1 VRALHLVL
9 PGDPATLSGGYEYDR
24 RIAAGLRALGWR
36 VEVHALDASFPAPTA
51 AALAHARAAL
61 ARIPD
66 GALVLLDG
74 LALGAMPQI
83 AAAGR
88 DRLRLV
94 ALVHHPLAEETGLD
108 AASAAALRES
118 ETRALA
124 AVRGVIATSRAT
136 ARALAAYRVDPAR
149 IRVVEPGTDPAP
161 LARGS
166 TGDTVE
172 LLCVAA
178 VIPRKG
184 HAVLVEALAALAHL
198 PWRLACVGSLERDAA
213 TAASLRRQIDGC
225 RLAGRVTL
233 AGEHGRAGLH
243 GFYAQAD
250 AFVLATFHEGYGMA
264 FAEALARGL
273 PVVGTRAGAV
283 PDTVPPDAGLLVPPG
298 DVAALREALARVVG
312 DPATRARLAA
322 GARRAR
328 ADLPPWPQTAATLA
342 LALAD
347 LTT

>member
-1 VRALHLVL
+1 MSALHVVL
-9 PGDPATLSGGYEYDR
+9 PGDPATLTGGYEYDR
-24 RIAAGLRALGWR
+24 RITEGLRALDWQ
-36 VEVHALDASFPAPTA
+36 VAVHALDASFPAPTA
-51 AALAHARAAL
+51 AALAHAREAL
-61 ARIPD
+61 ERIPD

-74 LALGAMPQI
+74 LALGAMPQV
-83 AAAGR
+83 AAAER

-166 TGDTVE
+166 AGDTVE

-184 HAVLVEALAALAHL
+184 HALLVEALAALAHL
-198 PWRLACVGSLERDAA
+198 PWHLTCVGSLERDAA
-213 TAASLRRQIDGC
+213 TAASLRRQIDECG
-225 RLAGRVTL
+225 LAGRVTL
-233 AGEHGRAGLH
+233 AGEHARAALDR
-243 GFYAQAD
+243 FYERAD

-283 PDTVPPDAGLLVPPG
+283 PQTVPPDAGLLVPPG
-298 DVAALREALARVVG
+298 DVAALREALARVID
-312 DPATRARLAA
+312 DPATRARLAE

-328 ADLPPWPQTAATLA
+328 ALLPTWPQASAALA
-342 LALAD
+342 AALAD
-347 LTT
+347 LTP

>member
-9 PGDPATLSGGYEYDR
+9 PGDPATLSGGYAYDR

-51 AALAHARAAL
+51 VALAHAREAL

-74 LALGAMPQI
+74 LALGAMPSL
-83 AAAGR
+83 AAAERG
-88 DRLRLV
+88 RLRLV

-124 AVRGVIATSRAT
+124 AARGVITTSRAT
-136 ARALAAYRVDPAR
+136 ARALAAYRVDAAR

-166 TGDTVE
+166 AGDTVE

-184 HAVLVEALAALAHL
+184 HAVLVEALAGLADL
-198 PWRLACVGSLERDAA
+198 PWHLVCVGSLERDAA
-213 TAASLRRQIDGC
+213 TAAGLRRQIDAC
-225 RLAGRVTL
+225 RLAARVTL
-233 AGEHGRAGLH
+233 AGEHARATLD
-243 GFYAQAD
+243 GFYDRAD

-273 PVVGTRAGAV
+273 PVVGARAGAV

-298 DVAALREALARVVG
+298 DAAALRAALARVIG
-312 DPATRARLAA
+312 DPATRARLAE

-328 ADLPPWPQTAATLA
+328 ALLPTWPQTSTSVAAA
-342 LALAD
+342 LAAFQA
-347 LTT
+347 

>member
-1 VRALHLVL
+1 MRALHLVL

-36 VEVHALDASFPAPTA
+36 VEVHALDASFPAPTP
-51 AALAHARAAL
+51 AALAHAREAL

-74 LALGAMPQI
+74 LALGAMPAI
-83 AAAGR
+83 ATAER

-108 AASAAALRES
+108 AASAAALRAS
-118 ETRALA
+118 ETRALG
-124 AVRGVIATSRAT
+124 AVRGVITTSRAT
-136 ARALAAYRVDPAR
+136 ARALAAYHVDPAR

-161 LARGS
+161 LAQGS
-166 TGDTVE
+166 AGDTVE

-178 VIPRKG
+178 VVPRKG

-213 TAASLRRQIDGC
+213 TAASLRRQIDAC
-225 RLAGRVTL
+225 RLAARVTL
-233 AGEHGRAGLH
+233 AGEHDRAALH
-243 GFYAQAD
+243 GYYEQAD

-273 PVVGTRAGAV
+273 PIVGTRAGAV
-283 PDTVPPDAGLLVPPG
+283 PDTVPPDAGVLVPPG
-298 DVAALREALARVVG
+298 DVAALRQALARVIG
-312 DPATRARLAA
+312 DPAARARLAE
-322 GARRAR
+322 GARRGR
-328 ADLPPWPQTAATLA
+328 ALLSTWPQASTAVAAA
-342 LALAD
+342 LAAFQA
-347 LTT
+347 